1 MKTVLIVDDERL
13 FLSSLADVLPSYFE
27 DLKVLTAEDGS
38 EAIITLHTED
48 VDLVVTDL
56 KMPLM
61 DGFQLLVY
69 MLNKQ
74 INIPVVVMTA
84 FGTPDIEQQV
94 SAFGAVGWIEKP
106 IDTQVLADTIKEC
119 FLRQEGLNRRVRGN
133 LKGITLAT
141 FLKILETES
150 KTCTLRVISEG
161 RVGTIY
167 FKAGEL
173 VNAEHELR
181 RGEQALF
188 EILNWHPEE
197 ITLENVCKKKDR
209 VITRTLT
216 QLLRDLSNDEPP
228 APENLET
235 AVPPTPEIPPQPAI
249 EDTHDNGAQSYPWV
263 NDLLDGLRSIDG
275 LRGLGLANWKQGT
288 SLGVRNITHQCDQA
302 ELCQEYSKTV
312 KIVIQSMRDLEPEGT
327 VEDMLFTTEDEFQL
341 IRIVPTHP
349 ELFILVT
356 IDKQRG
362 NLAMARYEL
371 TGLLHK
377 LGV

>member
-150 KTCTLRVISEG
+150 KTCTLRVISEQ

-235 AVPPTPEIPPQPAI
+235 EAHPAPETHPQPVQ
-249 EDTHDNGAQSYPWV
+249 ENTQDTDAQSYPWI

-275 LRGLGLANWKQGT
+275 LKGLGLANWKKGT
-288 SLGVRNITHQCDQA
+288 TLGVRNISQLFDQ
-302 ELCQEYSKTV
+302 EEMCGEYSNIV
-312 KIVIQSMRDLEPEGT
+312 KVGVQSIKILEPEGA
-327 VEDMLFTTEDEFQL
+327 VEDMLFTTMDEYQL
-341 IRIVPTHP
+341 IRVLPNHP
-349 ELFILVT
+349 ELFILVV

-362 NLAMARYEL
+362 NLAMTRYEISSS
-371 TGLLHK
+371 LHRFE
-377 LGV
+377 L

>member
-38 EAIITLHTED
+38 EAIITLHTEE

-106 IDTQVLADTIKEC
+106 IDTQTLADTIKEC

-150 KTCTLRVISEG
+150 KTCTLRVISEK

-188 EILNWHPEE
+188 EILNWQPEE

-228 APENLET
+228 PPETLESAPSPALE
-235 AVPPTPEIPPQPAI
+235 PPSPSVSGTEPDAGSQA
-249 EDTHDNGAQSYPWV
+249 YPWSD
-263 NDLLDGLRSIDG
+263 DLLDGLRSIDG
-275 LRGLGLANWKQGT
+275 LKGVGLANWKQGS
-288 SLGVRNITHQCDQA
+288 SLGFRTISQPCDM
-302 ELCQEYSKTV
+302 EEMCGEYSTIV
-312 KIVIQSMRDLEPEGT
+312 KVAIQSIRVLEPEGII
-327 VEDMLFTTEDEFQL
+327 EDMLFSTADDFQL
-341 IRIVPTHP
+341 IRILPAHP
-349 ELFILVT
+349 ELFILVI

-377 LGV
+377 FGV